1 MRAMLFSLALLL
13 AGFPLSGAAL
23 AKPIETQKIITALT
37 GDFNGDGAMDLA
49 MIVET
54 EPDDAMDMHF
64 FLRDKKHNFL
74 KPAGV
79 VHEQIYGEWND
90 YDQPDYDGFGIEP
103 ELAALPD
110 GAIRLTLPGMLGAGE
125 RTDKTLTIAWRND
138 TFIVTSVAYVW
149 YQFQTDVIESSCDY
163 DVLTGKGK
171 SMKTQDDGTKV
182 DNAVSVEGR
191 VVPFAEWDVGIAMSA
206 CGIE

>member
-1 MRAMLFSLALLL
+1 MRSMLLGLILLL
-13 AGFPLSGAAL
+13 PASAL
-23 AKPIETQKIITALT
+23 AEPIETQKIITALT
-37 GDFNGDGAMDLA
+37 GDFNGDGAADLA

-54 EPDDAMDMHF
+54 EPEDFMDMHF

-74 KPAGV
+74 KPAGI

-90 YDQPDYDGFGIEP
+90 YDQPHYEGANTRP
-103 ELAALPD
+103 ELTALPN
-110 GAIRLTLPGMLGAGE
+110 GSIKLYLPGLIGPGE

-138 TFIVTSVAYVW
+138 TFVVAGIAYD
-149 YQFQTDVIESSCDY
+149 YYKFQTDIVESSCDY

-182 DNAVSVEGR
+182 DSVVSVEGR
-191 VVPFAEWDVGIAMSA
+191 VIPFAEWDAGIALSA
-206 CGIE
+206 CGD